1 MSIAA
6 QVAEFIHY
14 LTTVRRASP
23 HTTAS
28 YQRDLEHFVQFC
40 TSQELVAATD
50 VQGFHV
56 RQLIGQR
63 HSAGLGGKSLQRELS
78 ALRSFY
84 KFLIQQH
91 RADANP
97 VAGITAPKAG
107 KRLPKSI
114 DIDQIQHLLDFP
126 GERWIDHRDRALME
140 LFYSSGLRLTEL
152 TDLNLAGLDLREQL
166 VTVTGKGN
174 KTRQLPLGSYAVRA
188 LQRWLK
194 VRGDAK
200 PEDTTADKSAVFIA
214 NSGKRLSQ
222 RSVQARIALRCR
234 EQGLPQHVHPH
245 MLRHSFASHMLESS
259 GDLRSVQELLGHA
272 NLSTTQI
279 YTHLDF
285 QHLAKVYDSAHP
297 RAGRKK

>member
-1 MSIAA
+1 MTTDTLPDQVNAFLDNAA
-6 QVAEFIHY
+6 S
-14 LTTVRRASP
+14 VRRMSA
-23 HTTAS
+23 HTVAN
-28 YQRDLEHFVQFC
+28 YRRDLQRFLDFC
-40 TSQELVAATD
+40 EKQQLTEARQ

-56 RQLIGQR
+56 RQWLGQR
-63 HSAGLGGKSLQRELS
+63 HAAGLGGRSLQRELS

-84 KFLIQQH
+84 RHLIQQ
-91 RADANP
+91 READSNP
-97 VAGITAPKAG
+97 VAGISAPKSG

-140 LFYSSGLRLTEL
+140 LFYSSGLRLAEL
-152 TDLNLAGLDLREQL
+152 AALDLREVDRREAL

-174 KTRQLPLGSYAVRA
+174 KTRQLPLGSHALGA

-194 VRGDAK
+194 VRADAK
-200 PEDTTADKSAVFIA
+200 PDCEAVFIS
-214 NSGKRLSQ
+214 NRGSRLSH
-222 RSVQARIALRCR
+222 RSIQTRIALRCR

-245 MLRHSFASHMLESS
+245 MLRHSFASHLLESS
-259 GDLRSVQELLGHA
+259 GDLRGVQELLGHA

-297 RAGRKK
+297 RANRKKTE